1 MRAQQVLILT
11 DHPQTQSQFQWTD
24 GLIFAFSA
32 KLKISTKKKK
42 VLPLQR
48 TSEKI
53 PESMRDNNLKFFLVL
68 MM

>member
-32 KLKISTKKKK
+32 KLKISTKKKGFTFTK
-42 VLPLQR
+42 NMQENP
-48 TSEKI
+48 
-53 PESMRDNNLKFFLVL
+53 
-68 MM
+68 